1 MPDSIPGLII
11 EPDYGQ
17 MLKDSIV
24 SVHDIIEKPPV
35 CLEICR
41 NGETSTIGTLGN
53 ISLLIGKAKQGKT
66 FAVSMALAAAI
77 NQNGIFQDTLIA
89 SLPAD
94 QKQVLFFDTE
104 QGDYHVLRVV
114 KRICALLDV
123 PEPANLKVYALRR
136 YPPDKRRSMVEYA
149 IYNTENVG
157 LVVIDG
163 IRDLVTS
170 INDEEQAT
178 SIASDLL
185 RWTAEKNIH
194 IQTVL
199 HMNKGDQNARGHIG
213 TELQNKAETVISI
226 GKDPNDKETIIIK
239 PEFTRDKDFEPF
251 AFKIDE
257 HELPYFLIDW
267 SAETKNKRPDRILR
281 PDQTQPE
288 THADLLRDIFS
299 VKAEMIRSELR
310 TAAKVNL
317 SRWMLKEI
325 GLNKVDEWIQY
336 WQHFKHILL
345 NGTPGTKSAKYRN
358 NSLITI

>member
-1 MPDSIPGLII
+1 MIEIPGLTS

-17 MLKDSIV
+17 MLRDSIV
-24 SVHDIIEKPPV
+24 SVHDVIEKPSV

-41 NGETSTIGTLGN
+41 NGINSIIGTLGN

-77 NQNGIFQDTLIA
+77 NQSGIFQDTLRA

-104 QGDYHVLRVV
+104 QGQYHVHRVI
-114 KRICALLDV
+114 KRICTLLNI
-123 PEPANLKVYALRR
+123 PEPTNLTVYALRK
-136 YPPDKRRSMVEYA
+136 YPPAKRLSMIEYA
-149 IYNTENVG
+149 IYNTNNVG
-157 LVVIDG
+157 LVIIDG
-163 IRDLVTS
+163 IRDLVSS

-194 IQTVL
+194 VQTVL

-226 GKDPNDKETIIIK
+226 GKDSSDKEIIIIQ
-239 PEFTRDKDFEPF
+239 PEFTRDKDFDPI

-257 HELPYFLIDW
+257 HGLPYFLMDW
-267 SAETKNKRPDRILR
+267 AANDKSKRNDRLLR
-281 PDQTQPE
+281 PDQVVPE

-299 VKAEMIRSELR
+299 VKSEMIRSELK
-310 TAAKVNL
+310 TAAKANL

-325 GLNKVDEWIQY
+325 GLNKVDEWIHY
-336 WQHFKHILL
+336 WQQFKQIILT
-345 NGTPGTKSAKYRN
+345 GTPGTKSAKYRN
-358 NSLITI
+358 NSLIAI